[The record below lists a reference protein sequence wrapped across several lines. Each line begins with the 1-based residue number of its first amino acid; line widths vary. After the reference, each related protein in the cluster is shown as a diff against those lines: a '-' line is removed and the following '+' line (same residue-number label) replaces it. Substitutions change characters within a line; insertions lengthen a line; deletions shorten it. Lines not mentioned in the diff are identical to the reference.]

1 MSSKISHSIKQRSK
15 PKDVFITPKP
25 LAKLAIDMV
34 QDTLEDQL
42 GTIDGKLVE
51 EIVWYDP
58 FKNSGSYY
66 NQFPEPLEGQMPHHW
81 SEILE
86 GRDFFKFNGK
96 CEVICSN
103 PPYSMLDKVFKKCI
117 DINPWIINLL
127 IGVGNLT
134 ARRIEM
140 MEKAGYGLTKLH
152 MCKVYKWYGM
162 SYIVQF
168 EYGGKNIMSYDRK
181 VWREEKKEE
190 KKTKKDL
197 KK

>member
-1 MSSKISHSIKQRSK
+1 MSSKISHKIKQRTN

-25 LAKLAIDMV
+25 LAKKAIDMV
-34 QDTLEDQL
+34 QDSLKKQL
-42 GTIDGKLVE
+42 AIDGRIVE
-51 EIVWYDP
+51 NFVWYDP

-66 NQFPEPLEGQMPHHW
+66 NQFPNNEEEHKW

-86 GRDFFKFNGK
+86 GKDFFEFNEK
-96 CEVICSN
+96 IDVICSN

-117 DINPWIINLL
+117 ELKPQIINLL

-140 MEKAGYGLTKLH
+140 MENAGYGLTKLH
-152 MCKVYKWYGM
+152 MCKVFKWYGM

-168 EYGGKNIMSYDRK
+168 EKGMKGIMSYDRK
-181 VWREEKKEE
+181 VWREEPPSKPTNERSKE
-190 KKTKKDL
+190 
-197 KK
+197 

>member
-1 MSSKISHSIKQRSK
+1 MSSKISHSIKQRTN

-34 QDTLEDQL
+34 QDSTTYFLMK
-42 GTIDGKLVE
+42 TIDRQP
-51 EIVWYDP
+51 IVWYDP
-58 FKNSGSYY
+58 FRNSGSYF
-66 NQFPEPLEGQMPHHW
+66 NQFPDTEYAHRW
-81 SEILE
+81 SEILQ
-86 GRDFFKFNGK
+86 GKDFFQFN
-96 CEVICSN
+96 EEIDVICSN

-117 DINPWIINLL
+117 ELKPQIINLL

-134 ARRIEM
+134 ARRIEW

-168 EYGGKNIMSYDRK
+168 EYRQKSIMSYDRK

-190 KKTKKDL
+190 KKDL